1 MKKFQQG
8 FTLIELM
15 IVVAIIGILAAI
27 AIPSY
32 QDFTARS
39 KVAEGINLSGSPKA
53 SMAEFVLSNSRWPEA
68 PGSIGYTSPTT
79 KYVSG
84 ITVAGSSMT
93 LTYNAA
99 AGVPTGNTIIV
110 RGKTSTGGVRWS
122 CTGGTLDNKFRPSN
136 CRKAS

>member
-39 KVAEGINLSGSPKA
+39 KVAEGINLVGSPKTSA
-53 SMAEFVLSNSRWPEA
+53 AEFRLSNNRWPGSA
-68 PGSIGYTSPTT
+68 ASIGYTSPTT
-79 KYVSG
+79 KYIRSISVDG
-84 ITVAGSSMT
+84 ATITVAYTGT
-93 LTYNAA
+93 L
-99 AGVPTGNTIIV
+99 GV
-110 RGKTSTGGVRWS
+110 TGGSTIVFVGSGTAGGVKWS
-122 CTGGTLDNKFRPSN
+122 CTGGNLGNKYRPTN
-136 CRKAS
+136 CRK